1 MPNCTPSLIA
11 SQSRNPRRRTST
23 PVVSLNRARPNMG
36 HTWTPNCPTYF
47 LPIPKEPILVLR
59 INSNLI
65 DSNGLG
71 KLPEYRFR
79 MNSMANIRRQAT
91 LKSLSKLFA
100 EFLRLIFRSKQDIVL
115 ENLALRQRLAVQ
127 QRSIKRS
134 KIKNTDRIFWVWL
147 ARIWSDW
154 KSSLIIVKPSTV
166 IGWDKRGFKAFW
178 RWKSRRVGRP
188 TIDWELIKLIRKLQ
202 KENILWSAQRI
213 QGELKKLGI
222 DVCDNT
228 VAKYMSK
235 NKDGDNSK
243 QQRWLTFLSNH
254 AKYIVGID
262 FLVVRTVFFKPAY
275 VFVAISHDRRKIRHF
290 SVTSTPHSQW
300 AIQQLHETFA
310 FDEVTK
316 YVIRDNDKI
325 FSDDFKAHIR
335 NFGLED
341 TPTAPRSP
349 WQNPIPERVIGTL
362 RRECLDHMII
372 LNEKHLHSVLNE
384 YINEYYNVSRTHM
397 SLVKD
402 SPEHRPTQKEG
413 KIVSKPILG
422 GLHHVYS
429 RVA

>member
-1 MPNCTPSLIA
+1 MLKTITAIIVACL
-11 SQSRNPRRRTST
+11 
-23 PVVSLNRARPNMG
+23 
-36 HTWTPNCPTYF
+36 
-47 LPIPKEPILVLR
+47 
-59 INSNLI
+59 
-65 DSNGLG
+65 
-71 KLPEYRFR
+71 KL
-79 MNSMANIRRQAT
+79 
-91 LKSLSKLFA
+91 L
-100 EFLRLIFRSKQDIVL
+100 FRSKHHIAL
-115 ENLALRQRLAVQ
+115 ENLALRQQLAVQ
-127 QRSIKRS
+127 QRSIKRP

-154 KSSLIIVKPSTV
+154 KASLIIVKPSTV
-166 IGWDKRGFKAFW
+166 IGWDKRGFKAYW

-202 KENILWSAQRI
+202 KENPIWSAQRI

-228 VAKYMSK
+228 VAKYLTK
-235 NKDGDNSK
+235 NRDGDKSM

-262 FLVVRTVFFKPAY
+262 FLVVRTVFFKPVY

-290 SVTSTPHSQW
+290 AVTANPHSQW
-300 AIQQLHETFA
+300 AIQQLRETFS

-325 FSDDFKAHIR
+325 FSDEFKTHIR

-349 WQNPIPERVIGTL
+349 WQNPIAERVMGTL

-372 LNEKHLHSVLNE
+372 LNEKHLYSVLNE

-397 SLVKD
+397 SLEKD
-402 SPEHRPTQKEG
+402 SPVHRPVQVNG
-413 KIVSKPILG
+413 KLVSKPILG